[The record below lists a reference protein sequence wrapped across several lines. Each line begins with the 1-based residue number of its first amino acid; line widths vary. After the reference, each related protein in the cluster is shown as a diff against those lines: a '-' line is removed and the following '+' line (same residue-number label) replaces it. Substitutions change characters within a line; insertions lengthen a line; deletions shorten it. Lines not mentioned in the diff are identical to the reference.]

1 MDTFTPTTQTELA
14 RFITE
19 NAAGRKQILSP
30 VGGRTALHAGSP
42 GKPADVMVDLTALDR
57 VIDYPAR
64 DMTVTVEAF
73 HGCKV
78 NVEVLDRKRDTDHY
92 SRRILLRRS
101 SDNQVVQFGIV
112 RLDMRAIPKPA
123 MDAILSEQ
131 IPLGQTLIDNGV
143 LRRVELCH
151 LWKIELGADLAKLFS
166 APPGEIVYGRT
177 AMIHVDEQPAIELLE
192 IVTNR

>member
-1 MDTFTPTTQTELA
+1 MTSATQVSDENSPDLA
-14 RFITE
+14 TLI
-19 NAAGRKQILSP
+19 
-30 VGGRTALHAGSP
+30 ALFYSNCRDL
-42 GKPADVMVDLTALDR
+42 GKFEAVSADEMSKD
-57 VIDYPAR
+57 AR
-64 DMTVTVEAF
+64 LLLAHDAHMTVTIEAF

-78 NVEVLDRKRDTDHY
+78 NVEVLDRKREASHY
-92 SRRILLRRS
+92 SRRILLRRTR
-101 SDNQVVQFGIV
+101 DNEVVLFGIV

-123 MDAILSEQ
+123 MDAILSEK

-151 LWKIELGADLAKLFS
+151 LWKVAVGPDLARLFS
-166 APPGEIVYGRT
+166 MPIGETVYGRT

>member
-1 MDTFTPTTQTELA
+1 MPIASQIPNENSPDLATLIALFYGNCRELGKFSSVEA
-14 RFITE
+14 E
-19 NAAGRKQILSP
+19 QMPKDAQLLLAHNA
-30 VGGRTALHAGSP
+30 H
-42 GKPADVMVDLTALDR
+42 
-57 VIDYPAR
+57 
-64 DMTVTVEAF
+64 MTVTVEAF

-78 NVEVLDRKRDTDHY
+78 NVEVLDRKREADHY

-123 MDAILSEQ
+123 MDAILSEK

-151 LWKIELGADLAKLFS
+151 LWKIELGPDLAKLFS
-166 APPGEIVYGRT
+166 APIGETVYGRT